1 MKKGVLLTG
10 IVCSIALC
18 AYLTRPAADPIP
30 IPTATQRTGGDSAKG
45 YEYLVSGDYIRS
57 GLPYGLFLSGF
68 GADNHNYLGRTGM
81 NAKIPHSFT
90 AIKAAN
96 NEVVV
101 APNCLQCHAQVFDG
115 VLIVGLGNSGADFTK
130 NKTFNPKNIQLTEK
144 MLKLLSPKSYA
155 AAAAFL
161 QTTKAVTPHLYAPI
175 QGVNVANKLAG
186 VLAAHR
192 DPLTLKWS
200 DTASFTIPDGMVP
213 TDTPPWWNLR
223 KKNAMF
229 YSALGQ
235 GDFGRMLM
243 ASNLLTVADSSEA
256 RQVDGHMPD
265 VLAYIY
271 SLQPPKYPK
280 TIDQTLATKGMA
292 LFETKCSGC
301 HGKYGQGESY
311 PNLLIPGSIIKT
323 DSLLFSVNY
332 TQPQLV
338 DWFNRSWFAGGSHP
352 ARLVP
357 MRGYIAPP
365 LDGIWITAPYLHN
378 GSVPT
383 LEALLNSKTRPT
395 YWSRSFEKPQYDYEN
410 VGWVYTVE
418 KEGGS
423 TSVYDTKQAGYGNG
437 GHYFG
442 DALSDGERKAVI
454 EYLKTL

>member
-1 MKKGVLLTG
+1 
-10 IVCSIALC
+10 
-18 AYLTRPAADPIP
+18 
-30 IPTATQRTGGDSAKG
+30 
-45 YEYLVSGDYIRS
+45 
-57 GLPYGLFLSGF
+57 
-68 GADNHNYLGRTGM
+68 
-81 NAKIPHSFT
+81 
-90 AIKAAN
+90 
-96 NEVVV
+96 
-101 APNCLQCHAQVFDG
+101 
-115 VLIVGLGNSGADFTK
+115 
-130 NKTFNPKNIQLTEK
+130 
-144 MLKLLSPKSYA
+144 
-155 AAAAFL
+155 
-161 QTTKAVTPHLYAPI
+161 
-175 QGVNVANKLAG
+175 
-186 VLAAHR
+186 
-192 DPLTLKWS
+192 
-200 DTASFTIPDGMVP
+200 
-213 TDTPPWWNLR
+213 
-223 KKNAMF
+223 
-229 YSALGQ
+229 
-235 GDFGRMLM
+235 M